1 MARYRRT
8 RRYRR
13 KSGRWSSNIT
23 TISKES
29 ITAAQGSWYSTLT
42 LATNPVQVN
51 TGVSQTFTAK
61 NFEISFTLEG
71 ILGTSVWS
79 ADAITAYIMYVP
91 QGMTVTDAYETQHPE
106 YILNYKYYG
115 SPTSIAPASWTG
127 SPEEYHIQRIQP
139 MKIKSRLSRKLQTG
153 DSIILLLKGVNG
165 SNSPLNLELSGVIRW
180 WTKAN

>member
-1 MARYRRT
+1 MPRYRRT

-23 TISKES
+23 TITKES
-29 ITAAQGSWYSTLT
+29 IAAASGSWYGTLV

-71 ILGTSVWS
+71 TPSASLWS
-79 ADAITAYIMYVP
+79 LDAISAYIMYVP
-91 QGMTVTDAYETQHPE
+91 QGMTVTDAYESQHPE

-115 SPTSIAPASWTG
+115 SPTSAYVQSVG
-127 SPEEYHIQRIQP
+127 NPENYMLQHFQP

-153 DSIILLLKGVNG
+153 DSIVLLIKG
-165 SNSPLNLELSGVIRW
+165 SNASSSTTNLILSGIVRW